1 MKILCLGDSITFG
14 TGVSRGKVWT
24 TLVQQRH
31 GCQMINRG
39 IPGDTSGGMLA
50 RYIHEVEQHRPQMVV
65 LLGGGNDIF
74 SSGDDRT
81 ARANLTA
88 MTHQT
93 SARALRPVVCTP
105 LPIRPAE
112 MSPEWRTF
120 TGGDAALQP
129 LAEYASWLRLFC
141 KTFSIP
147 FVDYWS
153 VFAERGDGLYCDG
166 VHPNAAG
173 HILMADIFGQAMGTS
188 IGANPNPH
196 GDGLT

>member
-1 MKILCLGDSITFG
+1 MLCLGDSITFG

-24 TLVQQRH
+24 TLLQQR
-31 GCQMINRG
+31 CNCEVINRG
-39 IPGDTSGGMLA
+39 IPGDTTGGMLA
-50 RYIHEVEQHRPQMVV
+50 RYIHEVEKHRPQMLV

-88 MTHQT
+88 LTHQT
-93 SARALRPVVCTP
+93 SARAIRPVVCTP

-120 TGGDAALQP
+120 TGGDAVLRP
-129 LAEYASWLRLFC
+129 LADYVAWLRLFSE
-141 KTFSIP
+141 TFTIP
-147 FVDYWS
+147 FVDYWTPFS
-153 VFAERGDGLYCDG
+153 RQGEGLYCDG

-173 HILMADIFGQAMGTS
+173 HILMADIFVKAMGEVLPS
-188 IGANPNPH
+188 PN
-196 GDGLT
+196 GDGLP